1 MKLLDIIEAVKSNEP
16 VGTEDMIYTIL
27 ALDNLLF
34 FERQSIRTLANGG
47 RGNQKP
53 SFIYD
58 PLYQEKESF
67 RRIKNAIEKDPKEW
81 LGWNND
87 PKNPDYQYDKEMAH
101 KVLDKIISKRL
112 KRGNRNEY

>member
-16 VGTEDMIYTIL
+16 VDTENMIYTIL
-27 ALDNLLF
+27 ALDSLLF
-34 FERQSIRTLANGG
+34 FETQSIRTLANG
-47 RGNQKP
+47 RRQNEKP
-53 SFIYD
+53 GFIYD
-58 PLYQEKESF
+58 PLYQEKQSF

-101 KVLDKIISKRL
+101 KVLDKIIDKVI
-112 KRGNRNEY
+112 KKEG